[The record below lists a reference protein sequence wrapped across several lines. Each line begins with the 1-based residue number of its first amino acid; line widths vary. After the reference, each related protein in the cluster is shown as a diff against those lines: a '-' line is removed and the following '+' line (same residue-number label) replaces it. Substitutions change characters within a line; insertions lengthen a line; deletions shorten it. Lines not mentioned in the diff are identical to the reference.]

1 MIAPGSDPERPS
13 MLISC
18 VAYQNGRKLGDI
30 PVEDISE
37 YVSRPDC
44 LVWVALFE
52 PSADELALM
61 AEEFGLHELAVE
73 DAQKGH
79 QRPKIEEYG
88 DTLFAVMHTLERHPE
103 DTADFLTGEVAV
115 FAGRNFILSVRRGSR
130 QGFANVR
137 ARTEREPE
145 HLSQGAGFVLY
156 ALMDEIVDR
165 YFPVLDDLEEAL
177 EQLEGQIFR
186 ATPSRANIESF
197 YDLKY
202 RLTVL
207 SHAVGPLMDAVGRL
221 FGGRVP
227 AMVVGTQ
234 EYFRDVYDHLAR
246 LTNAINGLRE
256 MLQTGIQVSL
266 TLISLSEGEV
276 TKQLA
281 AWGALITVPTLIAG
295 VYGMNFAHMPE
306 LQWAYG
312 YPWAIGLMVA
322 VDSFLYWK
330 FRKAG
335 WV

>member
-1 MIAPGSDPERPS
+1 

-30 PVEDISE
+30 PIEDISE

-44 LVWVALFE
+44 FVWVALVE

-73 DAQKGH
+73 DAHKGH
-79 QRPKIEEYG
+79 QRPKVEEYQA
-88 DTLFAVMHTLERHPE
+88 DTVFAVLHTLEKHPE
-103 DTADFLTGEVAV
+103 DPADFLVGEVAI
-115 FAGRNFILSVRRGSR
+115 FAGRNFVLSVRRGSE
-130 QGFANVR
+130 QGFASVR
-137 ARTEREPE
+137 ARAEREPE
-145 HLSQGAGFVLY
+145 HLALGAGFVLY
-156 ALMDEIVDR
+156 ALMDTVVDR
-165 YFPVLDDLEEAL
+165 YFPVLDDLEEEL
-177 EQLEGQIFR
+177 ERLEGQIFR
-186 ATPSRANIESF
+186 ATPTRANIESF
-197 YDLKY
+197 YALKY
-202 RLTVL
+202 QLTVL
-207 SHAVGPLMDAVGRL
+207 SHAVGPLMDGVSRL

-227 AMVVGTQ
+227 AIAVGAQ

-246 LTNAINGLRE
+246 LSASINALRE

-266 TLISLSEGEV
+266 TLISLSESEV

-295 VYGMNFAHMPE
+295 IYGMNFEHMPE
-306 LQWAYG
+306 LRWMFG
-312 YPWAIGLMVA
+312 YPWAIALMVG
-322 VDSFLYWK
+322 VDAFLYWK

>member
-1 MIAPGSDPERPS
+1 MIAPSGRARLA
-13 MLISC
+13 MLITC

-44 LVWVALFE
+44 FVWVAMFE
-52 PSADELALM
+52 PSPEEITLL

-73 DAQKGH
+73 DARKGH

-88 DTLFAVMHTLERHPE
+88 DTLFAVLHTIDNHPDDAVE
-103 DTADFLTGEVAV
+103 YMLGEVAI
-115 FAGRNFILSVRRGSR
+115 FAGRNFVLSVRRGSQ
-130 QGFANVR
+130 QGFAAVR
-137 ARTEREPE
+137 ARAEREPE
-145 HLSQGAGFVLY
+145 HLALGSGFVLY
-156 ALMDEIVDR
+156 MLMDAIVDR
-165 YFPVLDDLEEAL
+165 YFPVLDDLEEEL
-177 EQLEGQIFR
+177 ERLEEQIFH
-186 ATPSRANIESF
+186 ATPTRANIESF

-207 SHAVGPLMDAVGRL
+207 SHAVGPLMDGVGKL

-227 AMVVGTQ
+227 SMCIGSQ

-246 LTNAINGLRE
+246 LSNGIAALRE
-256 MLQTGIQVSL
+256 MLQTAIQVSL

-295 VYGMNFAHMPE
+295 IYGMNFAHMPE
-306 LQWAYG
+306 LAWRLG
-312 YPWAIGLMVA
+312 YPWAIALMVG
-322 VDSFLYWK
+322 VDAYLYWK

-335 WV
+335 WI

>member
-1 MIAPGSDPERPS
+1 

-30 PVEDISE
+30 PIEDISE

-52 PSADELALM
+52 PSAEEMTLM

-79 QRPKIEEYG
+79 QRPKLEEYG
-88 DTLFAVMHTLERHPE
+88 DTLFTVLHTLEKHP
-103 DTADFLTGEVAV
+103 DDPADFLAGEVAV
-115 FAGRNFILSVRRGSR
+115 FAGRNFVLSVRRGSR
-130 QGFANVR
+130 QGFSYVR
-137 ARTEREPE
+137 TRAEREPE
-145 HLSQGAGFVLY
+145 HLALGAGFVLY
-156 ALMDEIVDR
+156 ALMDAIVDR

-177 EQLEGQIFR
+177 EQLEGQIFHN
-186 ATPSRANIESF
+186 TPTRANIEAF

-207 SHAVGPLMDAVGRL
+207 SHAVGPLMDAVSRL

-227 AMVVGTQ
+227 AMVMGTQ

-246 LTNAINGLRE
+246 LSSGINALRE

-266 TLISLSEGEV
+266 TLISLAEGEV

-295 VYGMNFAHMPE
+295 IYGMNFAHMPE
-306 LQWAYG
+306 LAWRFG
-312 YPWAIGLMVA
+312 YPWAIAFMVG
-322 VDSFLYWK
+322 VDAFLYWK
-330 FRKAG
+330 FRRAG

>member
-1 MIAPGSDPERPS
+1 

-30 PVEDISE
+30 PIEDVSE

-44 LVWVALFE
+44 FVWVALAE
-52 PSADELALM
+52 PTADEIELM

-88 DTLFAVMHTLERHPE
+88 DHLFAVLHTLEKHH
-103 DTADFLTGEVAV
+103 DDADDLRVGEIAI
-115 FAGRNFILSVRRGSR
+115 FAGRNYVLSVRRGSQ
-130 QGFANVR
+130 QGFAAVR
-137 ARTEREPE
+137 ARAEREPE
-145 HLSQGAGFVLY
+145 HLALGAGFVLY
-156 ALMDEIVDR
+156 ALMDAVVDR
-165 YFPVLDDLEEAL
+165 YFPVLEDLEEEL

-186 ATPSRANIESF
+186 ATPTRANIEGF

-202 RLTVL
+202 RITVL
-207 SHAVGPLMDAVGRL
+207 SHAVGPLMDGVGKL

-227 AMVVGTQ
+227 AIVNGAQ
-234 EYFRDVYDHLAR
+234 EYYRDVYDHLQR
-246 LTNAINGLRE
+246 LSSGVNALRE

-266 TLISLSEGEV
+266 TLISLSESEA

-281 AWGALITVPTLIAG
+281 AWGALIAVPMMIAG
-295 VYGMNFAHMPE
+295 VYGMNFEHMPE
-306 LQWAYG
+306 LAWRFG
-312 YPWAIGLMVA
+312 YAWAIALMA
-322 VDSFLYWK
+322 GVDVFLYWK

-335 WV
+335 WI